1 MFCLSGCVCQK
12 LNSFLSVVIFLGRS
26 TKFYRFFQPSH
37 IPARK
42 ALARLSDQIAD
53 SWHFSMV
60 NDHSRNSAF
69 IGALKNYLRRNIGS
83 VSTLDLG
90 SGTGL
95 LGIAADNFG
104 SIKTTCC
111 EFNSPLGKNDRDFW
125 LFKVS
130 SVFCNS
136 VFSHE
141 LDTPDLI
148 YAFCHLQC
156 VVQIRQPIFRKRG
169 QIRQICPVYAE
180 LTRFSPFI
188 F

>member
-1 MFCLSGCVCQK
+1 MFIRCVK
-12 LNSFLSVVIFLGRS
+12 NSAFSACNTFLFID
-26 TKFYRFFQPSH
+26 FFVQPSH

-60 NDHSRNSAF
+60 NDYSRNSAF
-69 IGALKNYLRRNIGS
+69 IGALKNYLRRNIGT

-111 EFNSPLGKNDRDFW
+111 EFNSPLGK
-125 LFKVS
+125 K
-130 SVFCNS
+130 
-136 VFSHE
+136 
-141 LDTPDLI
+141 
-148 YAFCHLQC
+148 
-156 VVQIRQPIFRKRG
+156 
-169 QIRQICPVYAE
+169 
-180 LTRFSPFI
+180 
-188 F
+188 

>member
-1 MFCLSGCVCQK
+1 MFCLSGCECQK
-12 LNSFLSVVIFLGRS
+12 LNSFLSDVYFLAEVQN
-26 TKFYRFFQPSH
+26 FIDFFQPSH

-90 SGTGL
+90 SGTGV

-111 EFNSPLGKNDRDFW
+111 EFNSPLGKN
-125 LFKVS
+125 
-130 SVFCNS
+130 
-136 VFSHE
+136 
-141 LDTPDLI
+141 
-148 YAFCHLQC
+148 
-156 VVQIRQPIFRKRG
+156 
-169 QIRQICPVYAE
+169 
-180 LTRFSPFI
+180 
-188 F
+188 